1 MDRRQVELIAAQ
13 VALENLRQHDQ
24 LLKAE
29 NEVLKVDH
37 KTFYL
42 FYGEK
47 IERNSII
54 LLVRSLEEISSF
66 CQSRVEL
73 V

>member
-1 MDRRQVELIAAQ
+1 MELIAAQ

-37 KTFYL
+37 KTFDL